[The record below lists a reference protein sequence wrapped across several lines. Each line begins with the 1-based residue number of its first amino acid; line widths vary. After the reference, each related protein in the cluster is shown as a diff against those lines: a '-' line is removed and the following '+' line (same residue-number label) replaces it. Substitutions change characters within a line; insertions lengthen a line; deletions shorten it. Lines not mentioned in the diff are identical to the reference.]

1 VTKMMQTERE
11 YAEALFTLAL
21 ESEESEKYGEAV
33 DLLYTVMQGNPEYVE
48 FLASPAIPLAERC
61 AAIDEAFCALPE
73 YVVSFLKLLCENSRI
88 KSVCEC
94 LTEYKKLALAAS
106 GRVNAAVVSAIE
118 LDESQKEKLIAK
130 LEKVTGKK
138 VNAFYSVD
146 RNLIGGMRIELDG
159 KLYDGS
165 VAKRLSEVKDVII
178 G

>member
-1 VTKMMQTERE
+1 MMQTERE
-11 YAEALFTLAL
+11 YAEALFMLAIESG
-21 ESEESEKYGEAV
+21 ESELYGEAV
-33 DLLYTVMQGNPEYVE
+33 DAVYTAMCENPEYIE

-61 AAIDEAFCALPE
+61 AAIDEAFSTLPE
-73 YVVSFLKLLCENSRI
+73 HVVSFLKLLCENSRA

-94 LTEYKKLALAAS
+94 LEEYKKLEVAAS
-106 GRVNAAVVSAIE
+106 GRVSASVVSAAE
-118 LDESQKEKLIAK
+118 LDENQKEKLIAK

-138 VNAFYSVD
+138 VDAVYTVD
-146 RNLIGGMRIELDG
+146 KTLIGGMRIELDG